1 MQYEIDCSFITVVM
15 TKKLLFGFDLQL
27 DPGLSNLEP
36 SGSELYLLLKFF
48 KREEG
53 WSRKWSSSYC
63 F

>member
-1 MQYEIDCSFITVVM
+1 M
-15 TKKLLFGFDLQL
+15 TGKIEESHKWVGIILLFGFDLQL

-48 KREEG
+48 KRGEG
-53 WSRKWSSSYC
+53 WSRKWSSSCC

>member
-1 MQYEIDCSFITVVM
+1 MGTSYNV
-15 TKKLLFGFDLQL
+15 LLLGFDLQL

-48 KREEG
+48 KRGEG
-53 WSRKWSSSYC
+53 LSRKWSSGCC